1 MSLGTQHYLAW
12 GPDDLCTMTN
22 VKVQWQTG
30 GLTINNV
37 WGSLVISEAGLIN
50 LRGAQCKIEKQNK
63 ITFWKIKFVE
73 HLELKQKK
81 KRVDYY
87 RYLGMIK

>member
-22 VKVQWQTG
+22 VKVQWQIE

-37 WGSLVISEAGLIN
+37 WGSLVTSESGLI
-50 LRGAQCKIEKQNK
+50 RGAQCKIEKQNK

-73 HLELKQKK
+73 HLELKQKR
-81 KRVDYY
+81 RVDYY
-87 RYLGMIK
+87 RYLEIIK